1 VAYEDIPT
9 DPQVALLR
17 KLSAERGVEYRP
29 QVDRKAASREIDR
42 LLALPKVI
50 RIPVAAPAVA
60 APASPAAPAAAD
72 RETPIWVK
80 IDEALKDVPDGRYAL
95 PGLDVDQ
102 VHFFRLRTVK
112 RTGRRYFDKVVG
124 SGYGTWNRGPIS
136 WAGKLT
142 AAEQIAADPYEAA
155 YRFSKK
161 IGCCAR
167 CLANLTDE
175 TSRARGL
182 GPECVRHWAG
192 RLPVSAGV

>member
-9 DPQVALLR
+9 DPQVDLLR
-17 KLSAERGVEYRP
+17 KLSAERGIEYRA
-29 QVDRKAASREIDR
+29 QVDRKAASNEITR
-42 LLALPKVI
+42 LLGLPKIV
-50 RIPVAAPAVA
+50 RIPVAAPAA
-60 APASPAAPAAAD
+60 AV
-72 RETPIWVK
+72 RETPVWVK
-80 IDEALKDVPDGRYAL
+80 IDNALADVPDGRYAL

-112 RTGRRYFDKVVG
+112 ATGRRYFDKVVG

-192 RLPVSAGV
+192 RLPERVGV